1 MKIKYAII
9 LAVLL
14 TILSIGAVSA
24 SDAIHENKTLSD
36 GLPLDVGYDDNIDG
50 PYEDDGAVNDWDD
63 DDDDDWD
70 DDDDYWDEDDEE
82 SYPIDT
88 NPDVEFI
95 YYLDDV
101 KLASLTLPADA
112 YGSLYVFE
120 GDYDDGDFLG
130 EFPLVKG
137 YAEVRLSQL
146 NFTPENLIGSHY
158 LSFSYEA
165 DDYTVEDGGIVIEII
180 NYEFTAPKTSF
191 LGDDAVYHIDL
202 HDNTTDTIEV
212 RTLYEDDE
220 GEITEGDLRYVDMAD
235 GKADIVFSNLGMG
248 RHLFSFELAEN
259 VFKRDVELYVIP
271 KITHKSN
278 VVIAKDNYLTVD
290 LPDDASGTF
299 YVYLFSYGLDDFQEF
314 EIRYSG
320 DIRLSS
326 NGLVA
331 GKYEIISFEIFD
343 DKYGSLVY
351 DDSPLAQ
358 QNEEYYVSFKASNP
372 SNAVIAAKDFS
383 TLYTS
388 GGVYKV
394 KVTVDGKPVKGV
406 RVVFKIRDDEYE
418 RTTDKNGY
426 ASLKISKAPGTY
438 KVTIKTLGKSVTKT
452 VTVKHLVTV
461 KTLAVRT
468 SANKLILQAN
478 LAKVNGKYL
487 KNKKVTFKF
496 NGKKYSAKTNSKGVA
511 KITIQSSVLK
521 KLKVGKKVTYQAT
534 YLKDTVKKTVKV
546 KR

>member
-1 MKIKYAII
+1 MKIKYAFILAMLLII
-9 LAVLL
+9 LSL
-14 TILSIGAVSA
+14 GAVSA
-24 SDAIHENKTLSD
+24 SDQIQKNETLED
-36 GLPLDVGYDDNIDG
+36 GLPFDVNYDDTDSQGG
-50 PYEDDGAVNDWDD
+50 PNDDGVSNDDFED

-70 DDDDYWDEDDEE
+70 DGEYWDEDA
-82 SYPIDT
+82 YQIDT
-88 NPDVEFI
+88 NPEAEFI

-101 KLASLTLPADA
+101 TLASLTLPSDA

-137 YAEVRLSQL
+137 YVEVRLSQL
-146 NFTPENLIGSHY
+146 NFTPENFLGSHY

-165 DDYTVEDGGIVIEII
+165 DDYTVDDGGMVIEII

-191 LGDDAVYHIDL
+191 LGDDVIYHIDL
-202 HDNTTDTIEV
+202 HGNITDTIEV

-220 GEITEGDLRYVDMAD
+220 GEITEGDLSYVEMKD
-235 GKADIVFSNLGMG
+235 GKADIVFSNLEMG
-248 RHLFSFELAEN
+248 SHSFSFELTEN
-259 VFKRDVELYVIP
+259 VFKREVELYVIP
-271 KITHKSN
+271 KVTHRSN
-278 VVIAKDNYLTVD
+278 VVIARDNYFEVD
-290 LPDDASGTF
+290 LPDDAKGTLF
-299 YVYLFSYGLDDFQEF
+299 MYLFSYGLDDYQEF
-314 EIRYSG
+314 EIKYCG
-320 DIRLSS
+320 DVKLSS
-326 NGLVA
+326 GGLVA
-331 GKYEIISFEIFD
+331 GKYEILSFEIFD
-343 DKYGSLVY
+343 EKYGSFVY

-358 QNEEYYVSFKASNP
+358 SGDEYYATFKASNP
-372 SNAVIAAKDFS
+372 SNAVITAKNFNTIYAA
-383 TLYTS
+383 
-388 GGVYKV
+388 GGVYKI

-452 VTVKHLVTV
+452 LTVKHLVTV
-461 KTLAVRT
+461 KTLTVRT
-468 SANKLILQAN
+468 SANKLVLQAN

>member
-1 MKIKYAII
+1 MKIKYAFILAMLLII
-9 LAVLL
+9 LSL
-14 TILSIGAVSA
+14 GAVSA
-24 SDAIHENKTLSD
+24 SDQIQKNETLED
-36 GLPLDVGYDDNIDG
+36 GLPFDVNYDDTDSQGG
-50 PYEDDGAVNDWDD
+50 PNDDGVSNDDFED

-70 DDDDYWDEDDEE
+70 DGEYWDEDA
-82 SYPIDT
+82 YQIDT
-88 NPDVEFI
+88 NPEAEFI

-101 KLASLTLPADA
+101 TLASLTLPSDA

-146 NFTPENLIGSHY
+146 NFTPENLLGSHY

-165 DDYTVEDGGIVIEII
+165 DDYTVDDGGMVIEII

-191 LGDDAVYHIDL
+191 LGDDVIYHIDL
-202 HDNTTDTIEV
+202 HGNITDTIEV

-220 GEITEGDLRYVDMAD
+220 GEITEGDLSYVEMKD
-235 GKADIVFSNLGMG
+235 GKADIVFSNLEMG
-248 RHLFSFELAEN
+248 SHSFSFELTEN
-259 VFKRDVELYVIP
+259 VFKREVELYVIP
-271 KITHKSN
+271 KVTHRSN
-278 VVIAKDNYLTVD
+278 VVIARDNYFEVD
-290 LPDDASGTF
+290 LPDDAKGTLF
-299 YVYLFSYGLDDFQEF
+299 MYLFSYGLDDYQEF
-314 EIRYSG
+314 EIKYCG
-320 DIRLSS
+320 DVKLSS
-326 NGLVA
+326 GGLVA
-331 GKYEIISFEIFD
+331 GKYEILSFEIFD
-343 DKYGSLVY
+343 EKYGSFVY
-351 DDSPLAQ
+351 DDSPLTQ
-358 QNEEYYVSFKASNP
+358 SGDEYYATFKASNP
-372 SNAVIAAKDFS
+372 SNAVITAKNFN
-383 TLYTS
+383 TIYTAN
-388 GGVYKV
+388 GVYKI

-452 VTVKHLVTV
+452 LTVKHLVTV
-461 KTLAVRT
+461 KTLTVRT
-468 SANKLILQAN
+468 SANKLVLQAN

>member
-1 MKIKYAII
+1 MKIKYAFILAMLLII
-9 LAVLL
+9 LSL
-14 TILSIGAVSA
+14 GAVSA
-24 SDAIHENKTLSD
+24 SDQIQKNETLED
-36 GLPLDVGYDDNIDG
+36 GLPFDVNYDDTDSQGG
-50 PYEDDGAVNDWDD
+50 PNDDGVSNDDFED

-70 DDDDYWDEDDEE
+70 DGEYWDEDA
-82 SYPIDT
+82 YQIDT
-88 NPDVEFI
+88 NPEAEFI

-101 KLASLTLPADA
+101 TLASLTLPSDA

-146 NFTPENLIGSHY
+146 NFTPENFLGSHY

-165 DDYTVEDGGIVIEII
+165 DDYTVDDGGMVIEII

-191 LGDDAVYHIDL
+191 LGDDVIYHIDL
-202 HDNTTDTIEV
+202 HGNITDTIEV

-220 GEITEGDLRYVDMAD
+220 GEITEGDLSYVEMKD
-235 GKADIVFSNLGMG
+235 GKADIVFSNLEMG
-248 RHLFSFELAEN
+248 SHSFSFELTEN
-259 VFKRDVELYVIP
+259 VFKREVELYVIP
-271 KITHKSN
+271 KVTHRSN
-278 VVIAKDNYLTVD
+278 VVIARDNYFEVD
-290 LPDDASGTF
+290 LPDDAKGTLF
-299 YVYLFSYGLDDFQEF
+299 MYLFSYGLDDYQEF
-314 EIRYSG
+314 EIKYCG
-320 DIRLSS
+320 DVKLSS
-326 NGLVA
+326 GGLVA
-331 GKYEIISFEIFD
+331 GKYEILSFEIFD
-343 DKYGSLVY
+343 EKYGSFVY

-358 QNEEYYVSFKASNP
+358 SGDEYYATFKASNP
-372 SNAVIAAKDFS
+372 SNAVITAKNFNTIYAA
-383 TLYTS
+383 
-388 GGVYKV
+388 GGVYKI

-426 ASLKISKAPGTY
+426 ASLKIYKAPGTY

-452 VTVKHLVTV
+452 LTVKHLVTV
-461 KTLAVRT
+461 KTLTVRT

>member
-1 MKIKYAII
+1 MKIKYAFILAMLLII
-9 LAVLL
+9 LSL
-14 TILSIGAVSA
+14 GAVSA
-24 SDAIHENKTLSD
+24 SDQIQKNETLED
-36 GLPLDVGYDDNIDG
+36 GLPFDVNYDDTDSQGG
-50 PYEDDGAVNDWDD
+50 PNDDGVSNDDFED

-70 DDDDYWDEDDEE
+70 DGEYWDEDA
-82 SYPIDT
+82 YQIDT
-88 NPDVEFI
+88 NPEAEFI

-101 KLASLTLPADA
+101 TLASLTLPSDA

-146 NFTPENLIGSHY
+146 NFTPENLMGSHY

-165 DDYTVEDGGIVIEII
+165 DDYTVDDGGMVIEII

-191 LGDDAVYHIDL
+191 LGDDVIYHIDL
-202 HDNTTDTIEV
+202 HGNITDTIEV
-212 RTLYEDDE
+212 RALYEDDE
-220 GEITEGDLRYVDMAD
+220 GEITEGDLSYVEMKD
-235 GKADIVFSNLGMG
+235 GKADIVFSNLEMG
-248 RHLFSFELAEN
+248 SHSFSFELTEN
-259 VFKRDVELYVIP
+259 VFKREVELYVIP

-394 KVTVDGKPVKGV
+394 KVTVDGKAVKGV
-406 RVVFKIRDDEYE
+406 QVVFKINGDEVE

-438 KVTIKTLGKSVTKT
+438 KVTVKALGKSVTKT
-452 VTVKHLVTV
+452 LTVKHLVTV
-461 KTLAVRT
+461 KTLTVRT